1 MSKKKDNKKGN
12 KHNQQIPTD
21 KIVLA
26 TLILSL
32 IDKLVDIIQKFI
44 HIWLD

>member
-1 MSKKKDNKKGN
+1 MSKKNGNKKGN
-12 KHNQQIPTD
+12 KHNQQIPTE

-32 IDKLVDIIQKFI
+32 IDKLVDIIQKLI